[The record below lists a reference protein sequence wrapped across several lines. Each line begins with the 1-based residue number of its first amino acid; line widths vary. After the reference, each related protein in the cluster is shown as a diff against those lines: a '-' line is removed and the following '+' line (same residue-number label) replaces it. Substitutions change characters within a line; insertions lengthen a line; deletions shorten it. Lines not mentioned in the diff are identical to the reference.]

1 MAHTSVLDI
10 RELRKTFGP
19 LKAVDGI
26 SLSVQPA
33 EVFGFL
39 GPNGAGK
46 TTTIGMLLGLIH
58 PTAGEIRLFGERVSP
73 SRTRALSRV
82 GALVGSPAIVPY
94 LSARRNLELLA
105 RLHPGVTDERI
116 AEVLAQVGLSGA
128 ADRAAGRYSTGMKQ
142 RLGLAMALLHRPELL
157 ILDEPTNGMDPA
169 GMRDVRTLLRQL
181 ASEGMTVFLSSH
193 LLHEVEQVCDR
204 VAVLNRGRVVAQ
216 GSVEDLMNSQE
227 VVKVQVT
234 APEPAAQALRTLP
247 GVSAVQGNG
256 RYVQVSGV
264 PAESVVRHLTAHGIV
279 PAEVTT
285 SRPDLESLFLDLTQQ
300 SDEAAEA
307 SSTATDPSLGKQ
319 HIPN

>member
-1 MAHTSVLDI
+1 
-10 RELRKTFGP
+10 
-19 LKAVDGI
+19 
-26 SLSVQPA
+26 
-33 EVFGFL
+33 
-39 GPNGAGK
+39 
-46 TTTIGMLLGLIH
+46 
-58 PTAGEIRLFGERVSP
+58 
-73 SRTRALSRV
+73 
-82 GALVGSPAIVPY
+82 
-94 LSARRNLELLA
+94 
-105 RLHPGVTDERI
+105 
-116 AEVLAQVGLSGA
+116 
-128 ADRAAGRYSTGMKQ
+128 
-142 RLGLAMALLHRPELL
+142 
-157 ILDEPTNGMDPA
+157 
-169 GMRDVRTLLRQL
+169 
-181 ASEGMTVFLSSH
+181 MTVFLSSH

-307 SSTATDPSLGKQ
+307 SSTDPSLGKQ